1 MNRKKTL
8 YGLGLLALIL
18 VLGVGYA
25 VVSEVNLDIDGSATV
40 ASEALKVSFNG
51 VTDTED
57 DGKVVASSTDN
68 SLNASIQVT
77 NLTLNE
83 AVSATYTIKNQETDV
98 DANVIKKQ
106 ISNDK
111 PEFFEVT
118 TSVDDS
124 AETITAGGTGTV
136 TVTVRLIKTPIET
149 SDSTANI
156 QIDLTASPVAQ

>member
-25 VVSEVNLDIDGSATV
+25 AVSEVTLNIDGSATV

-57 DGKVVASSTDN
+57 DDKVVASSTDN

-83 AVSATYTIKNQETDV
+83 EVSATYTIKNQETDV

-136 TVTVRLIKTPIET
+136 TVTVRLIKTPIEAT
-149 SDSTANI
+149 DSTANI

>member
-25 VVSEVNLDIDGSATV
+25 VVSEVTLNIDGSATV

-136 TVTVRLIKTPIET
+136 TVTVRLIKTPIEAT
-149 SDSTANI
+149 DSTANI

>member
-25 VVSEVNLDIDGSATV
+25 VVSEVALNIDGSATV

-57 DGKVVASSTDN
+57 DDKVVASSTDN
-68 SLNASIQVT
+68 SLNATIQVT
-77 NLTLNE
+77 SLTLNE
-83 AVSATYTIKNQETDV
+83 EVSATYTIKNQETDV

-149 SDSTANI
+149 GDSTANI

>member
-25 VVSEVNLDIDGSATV
+25 AVSEVTLNIDGSATV

-57 DGKVVASSTDN
+57 DDKVVASSTDN

>member
-25 VVSEVNLDIDGSATV
+25 AVSEVTLNIDGSATV

-77 NLTLNE
+77 SLTLNE
-83 AVSATYTIKNQETDV
+83 EVSATYTIKNQETDV

-118 TSVDDS
+118 TSVDNS

-149 SDSTANI
+149 DDSTANI

>member
-25 VVSEVNLDIDGSATV
+25 AVSEVTLNIDGSATV

-57 DGKVVASSTDN
+57 DGKVIASSTDN

-156 QIDLTASPVAQ
+156 QIDLTASPVTQ

>member
-25 VVSEVNLDIDGSATV
+25 AVSEVTLNIDGSATV

-57 DGKVVASSTDN
+57 DDKVVASSTDN

-118 TSVDDS
+118 TSVDAS
-124 AETITAGGTGTV
+124 AETIAASGTGTV
-136 TVTVRLIKTPIET
+136 TVTVKLIKTPIEA

>member
-8 YGLGLLALIL
+8 YGLGLLVLIL

-25 VVSEVNLDIDGSATV
+25 AVSEVTLNIDGSATV

>member
-25 VVSEVNLDIDGSATV
+25 AVSEVTLNIDGSATV

-57 DGKVVASSTDN
+57 DDKVVASSTDN

-111 PEFFEVT
+111 SEFFEVT

-136 TVTVRLIKTPIET
+136 TVTVRLIKTPVET

>member
-25 VVSEVNLDIDGSATV
+25 AVSEVTLNIDGSATV

-57 DGKVVASSTDN
+57 DDKVVASSTDN

-77 NLTLNE
+77 SLTLNE

-136 TVTVRLIKTPIET
+136 TVTVRLIKTPIEI

>member
-25 VVSEVNLDIDGSATV
+25 AVSEVTLNIDGSATV

-57 DGKVVASSTDN
+57 DDKVVASSTDN

-77 NLTLNE
+77 SLTLNE

-149 SDSTANI
+149 DDSTANI

>member
-25 VVSEVNLDIDGSATV
+25 AVSEVTLNIDGSATV

-57 DGKVVASSTDN
+57 DGKVIASSTDN

-136 TVTVRLIKTPIET
+136 TVTVKLIKTPIET

>member
-25 VVSEVNLDIDGSATV
+25 VVSEVTLNIDGDATV

-57 DGKVVASSTDN
+57 DDKVVASSTDN

-136 TVTVRLIKTPIET
+136 TVTVKLIKTPIET

-156 QIDLTASPVAQ
+156 QIDLTASPVA